1 MLFLLIDYITSLTL
15 NLALS
20 VGAWAVYRSANGLY
34 YAYRW
39 AMGPEHNNKR
49 LPMDETSLI
58 VLTSEEYETLL
69 NNKQEIRAILHHLE
83 TKQQP

>member
-15 NLALS
+15 NVALS

-39 AMGPEHNNKR
+39 ASGKNNYKQI
-49 LPMDETSLI
+49 PMDEKSLV
-58 VLTSEEYETLL
+58 VLTAEEYDKL
-69 NNKQEIRAILHHLE
+69 IE
-83 TKQQP
+83 TKQDIQQILQRLEERKVG

>member
-34 YAYRW
+34 YAYQW
-39 AMGPEHNNKR
+39 ASGKNNYKQI
-49 LPMDETSLI
+49 PVDEKSLV
-58 VLTSEEYETLL
+58 VLTAEEYDKL
-69 NNKQEIRAILHHLE
+69 LE
-83 TKQQP
+83 TKQDIQQILQRLDKR